1 VLFRS
6 LACTDRV
13 FCDYVVFDPRMP
25 KHLQLFVTRIERDE
39 DYIAHI
45 EDEIQTFLAEVD
57 EKITQLNLIGN
68 PNV

>member
-1 VLFRS
+1 
-6 LACTDRV
+6 
-13 FCDYVVFDPRMP
+13 MP

-45 EDEIQTFLAEVD
+45 EEEIQTFLEEV
-57 EKITQLNLIGN
+57 ESKVNLLNSLGN